1 MPPAFFKMYRSLKQ
15 RTVQNEIVLSGR
27 GLQTGKDVK
36 VVCIPGKE
44 NAGIIFIRKDAKR
57 SAPIRIREMGVY
69 GDGPVRRSTIGPK
82 GAQIQ
87 TVEHFL
93 AALWG
98 LDIDNL
104 TVEVTG
110 PEMPALDGSAAGFV
124 DVIKRAGIQEQ
135 SSGRE
140 FIRITEPLEVAEG
153 NSSLIV
159 TPGEGLNIS
168 YFIDYDCASIGKEE
182 FNIEL
187 DSESFQKEIAPAR
200 TFCLKKEVWFLLML
214 GLGGGA
220 TVDNTLV
227 MDKKGPVGN
236 TLRFANEPV
245 RHKVLDLVGDLYL
258 AGFPI
263 KGKVTAKRS
272 GHKLNRKMAG
282 MIRER
287 YVSAGKIK
295 TS

>member
-1 MPPAFFKMYRSLKQ
+1 MYRSSKQ
-15 RTVQNEIVLSGR
+15 RTVQNEIILSGR

-36 VVCIPGKE
+36 VVCIPGEE
-44 NAGIIFIRKDAKR
+44 NAGIVFIRKDAR
-57 SAPIRIREMGVY
+57 ASVPIRIREMGPG
-69 GDGPVRRSTIGPK
+69 GDGPERRSTIGPK
-82 GAQIQ
+82 GAQVQ

-98 LDIDNL
+98 LEIDNL

-110 PEMPALDGSAAGFV
+110 PEMPALDGSAAGFI

-135 SSGRE
+135 SSARE
-140 FIRITEPLEVAEG
+140 FIRIKEPLEIAEG
-153 NSSLIV
+153 GSSLAV
-159 TPGEGLNIS
+159 TPGEGLSVS
-168 YFIDYDCASIGKEE
+168 YNIDYDCASIGKEE

-187 DSESFQKEIAPAR
+187 DSDSFQKEIAPAR
-200 TFCLKKEVWFLLML
+200 TFCLKKEVWVLLKL

-220 TVDNTLV
+220 TIDNTLV
-227 MDKKGPVGN
+227 MDEKGPVGN
-236 TLRFANEPV
+236 TLRFPNEPV
-245 RHKVLDLVGDLYL
+245 RHKILDLVGDLYL

-263 KGKVTAKRS
+263 KGKVSAKRS
-272 GHKLNRKMAG
+272 GHKLNKKMAG